1 MSLAIFVICS
11 CFLSEILESDADDPL
26 VIIDQQNAE
35 EETRLPNAHSAT
47 FVMGFIFLCLFVYG
61 IYRIY
66 KCHCIHKKPPLSDP
80 GNTGDDPS
88 ETATKGHEKYIQ
100 EHNDYLAIFGPKRQR
115 PSIHVCEFKQS
126 DVPKNSDEINS

>member
-1 MSLAIFVICS
+1 MSIQHVPAIFVICS

-88 ETATKGHEKYIQ
+88 ETATKGHEKVYPRTQ
-100 EHNDYLAIFGPKRQR
+100 RLSCYLWTEKAKTQYP
-115 PSIHVCEFKQS
+115 CM
-126 DVPKNSDEINS
+126 